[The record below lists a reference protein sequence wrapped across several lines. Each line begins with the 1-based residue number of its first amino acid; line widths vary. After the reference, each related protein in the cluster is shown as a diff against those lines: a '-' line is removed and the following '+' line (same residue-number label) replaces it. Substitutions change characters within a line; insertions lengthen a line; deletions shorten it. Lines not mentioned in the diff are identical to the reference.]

1 MVDVMREKEAILK
14 YFVFVLMMGILIVS
28 CAESVPSEQQLYES
42 ARNYEAA
49 MDFDNALIVYDTIIE
64 KYPESQ
70 NRYKAIFMKGYIYT
84 DLLKDKNRAIEALDL
99 LLAEYPDCDLAD
111 DARIMREIAEKGA
124 DLMSVFDDSSGTE

>member
-1 MVDVMREKEAILK
+1 MK